1 MAVRDV
7 QTPRFRAEEKS
18 RKAGVTF
25 ADLCEL
31 VEKGRA
37 AGIDPAAV
45 VVGDYYITGTPKG
58 RDGYRTKWLE
68 V

>member
-18 RKAGVTF
+18 KKSGVTF

-31 VEKGRA
+31 VDKGRA
-37 AGIDPAAV
+37 AGIDGESQV
-45 VVGDYYITGTPKG
+45 LGDYWVWGTPQG
-58 RDGYRTKWLE
+58 REGYIAKWLE